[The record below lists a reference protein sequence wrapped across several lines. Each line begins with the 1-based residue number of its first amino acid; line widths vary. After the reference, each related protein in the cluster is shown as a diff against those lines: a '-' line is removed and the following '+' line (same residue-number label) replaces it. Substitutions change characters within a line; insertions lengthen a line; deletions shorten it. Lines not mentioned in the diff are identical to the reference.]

1 MPEPTPSTSRGS
13 RSNIEVV
20 MIVRDEEL
28 NIPHSL
34 GSVREWADRVW
45 VVDSGSTDRTVEVA
59 RSLGAEVV
67 HRPWLGYA
75 RQKNWALDELP
86 LRSDW
91 VLILDADESVLPG
104 LRDALLGVAGRP
116 VDSVPEAAFHVN
128 RHFVFLGGVIRHCGY
143 YPSWNVRFL
152 KRGRARYEE
161 REVHEHMVADGPVG
175 FLAGELEHNDRRP
188 LEHHIAKHNRYSTL
202 EARAILDRER
212 SDREGNLPARL
223 FGGPL
228 ERRRWVKRHVYP
240 RLPARFVFRFL
251 WMYFLKLGF
260 LDGVTGWRFCLFISA
275 YELQIDQ
282 KLVEMRMA
290 SRAELDPDNGP
301 VG

>member
-1 MPEPTPSTSRGS
+1 MPDLPVNSSPPP

-28 NIPHSL
+28 NLPHSI

-45 VVDSGSTDRTVEVA
+45 VVDSGSADRTVEVA

-86 LRSDW
+86 LRSPW
-91 VLILDADESVLPG
+91 ILILDADESVTPE
-104 LRDALLGVAGRP
+104 LRRALCEVASRP
-116 VDSVPEAAFHVN
+116 VESVPESAFHVN

-175 FLAGELEHNDRRP
+175 FLPGELEHNDRRP

-202 EARAILDRER
+202 EAKAILEQER
-212 SDREGNLPARL
+212 AEGAASLPARL
-223 FGGPL
+223 LGGPL
-228 ERRRWVKRHVYP
+228 ERRRWIKRHVYP
-240 RLPARFVFRFL
+240 RLPARFLFRFA
-251 WMYFLKLGF
+251 WMYFLKGGF

-275 YELQIDQ
+275 YELQIEQ
-282 KLVEMRMA
+282 KLIEMRKGNA
-290 SRAELDPDNGP
+290 LREG
-301 VG
+301 GER

>member
-1 MPEPTPSTSRGS
+1 MAEPAPSPPRPS

-28 NIPHSL
+28 NLPHSI
-34 GSVREWADRVW
+34 GSVRDWADRVW
-45 VVDSGSTDRTVEVA
+45 VVDSGSTDRTVELA

-91 VLILDADESVLPG
+91 VLILDADESVLPE
-104 LRDALLGVAGRP
+104 LRTALVGVAGRP

-161 REVHEHMVADGPVG
+161 RDVHEHMVADGPVG
-175 FLAGELEHNDRRP
+175 FLPGELEHNDRRP

-202 EARAILDRER
+202 EARAIVAQER
-212 SDREGNLPARL
+212 SDLEGNLPARFL
-223 FGGPL
+223 GGPL
-228 ERRRWVKRHVYP
+228 ERRRWIKRHVYP
-240 RLPARFVFRFL
+240 RLPARFLFRFL

-260 LDGVTGWRFCLFISA
+260 LDGVTGWRFSLFISA
-275 YELQIDQ
+275 YELQIEQ
-282 KLVEMRMA
+282 KLVEMRMRPEGA
-290 SRAELDPDNGP
+290 RERPHA
-301 VG
+301 